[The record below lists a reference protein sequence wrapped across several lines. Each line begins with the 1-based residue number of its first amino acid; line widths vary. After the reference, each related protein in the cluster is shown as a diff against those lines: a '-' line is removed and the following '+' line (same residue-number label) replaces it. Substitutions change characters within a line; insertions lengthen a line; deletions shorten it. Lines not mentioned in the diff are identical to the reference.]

1 MISKCIFYVYVRRL
15 KHQNQAK
22 WKQTEPYVSTYK
34 TPKEGSLLG
43 VLSRILHSPKPMPQ
57 KNDYH
62 YNDTNHGRKITGN
75 TSHK

>member
-1 MISKCIFYVYVRRL
+1 MHFLCVCKETKTPKSSKMKTNRTVC
-15 KHQNQAK
+15 
-22 WKQTEPYVSTYK
+22 STCK